1 MNFQIFFLFTKF
13 IFLSISNILFSRI
26 ITPAN
31 VQASH
36 NLFYLQNRKNKSLWG
51 FFLRYRELIA
61 SLLTTSYINWWDLND
76 AWTDF
81 FLDEAKNI
89 DPDALNKKVCFFLL
103 CKVE

>member
-1 MNFQIFFLFTKF
+1 
-13 IFLSISNILFSRI
+13 
-26 ITPAN
+26 
-31 VQASH
+31 
-36 NLFYLQNRKNKSLWG
+36 
-51 FFLRYRELIA
+51 LRYRELIA